1 MKWELIAATK
11 EHEVYHLMN
20 DNKKLLS
27 LELNSFSQAARIH
40 CEDEKRVFVIRKE
53 GFLRNRTVIRNE
65 YGVKIG
71 ELGQEN
77 KDRFI
82 SVDNEKFY
90 YTYRNNPLA
99 ELMIKDHKRETI
111 VTCALKT
118 AEGKARMHMEDNKEE
133 VANAALLMAVCWY
146 LFLPVAKEN
155 VAAFA

>member
-1 MKWELIAATK
+1 MKWELIKATK

-20 DNKKLLS
+20 EDKKLLS

-40 CEDEKRVFVIRKE
+40 CENEKRVFVIRRE
-53 GFLRNRTVIRNE
+53 GFLRNKTVIRNE

-77 KDRFI
+77 KERFI
-82 SVDNEKFY
+82 QVDDEKFY
-90 YTYRNNPLA
+90 YFYRNNPLA
-99 ELMIKDHKRETI
+99 ELMIRDSNRETV

-118 AEGKARMHMEDNKEE
+118 TEGKSKIHLEDNKED

-155 VAAFA
+155 VAAYA